1 MKGYKYDIDE
11 NFSEYDEIVLPDIG
25 KVLLVSGCSECDEP
39 CANAGKNDLEEM
51 RRALD
56 DVCIA
61 VTADLYSKVDGV
73 VFMRHDPCE
82 RAEELLDLLKEK
94 DKRIPVIEVA
104 DSWDMEKAAKEIIQE
119 VI

>member
-61 VTADLYSKVDGV
+61 ATADPYSKVDGV
-73 VFMRHDPCE
+73 VFMRHDSCE

-94 DKRIPVIEVA
+94 NKHIPVIKVA
-104 DSWDMEKAAKEIIQE
+104 DSNNTRGYLTEAYK
-119 VI
+119 